1 MNRSFKQK
9 LAQGELLVGSIITLP
24 SPEIAEIFCQSGFDW
39 LFIDLEHS
47 VMGVKEAQVL
57 LQAASHHV
65 ACLIRVPSIDEVW
78 IKKALDI
85 RPAGVI
91 IPQVKN
97 AAQVAQ
103 VVQLSKYPPEGTRS
117 VGIARA
123 HGYGQ
128 KFQEYVENANENTA
142 VVIQIEHIQA
152 VENIETIVSVPG
164 IDCLFVG
171 PYDLSASMGKT
182 GLTTDPEVQNAI
194 ERVKQSAQ
202 QAHIPLGIF
211 GTTAIAVQPYIQ
223 DGYRLIAVGMD
234 ASLLG
239 SVAEEITKIL
249 KGRLTC

>member
-1 MNRSFKQK
+1 MTNLNFKQK
-9 LAQGELLVGSIITLP
+9 LARGELLVGSIITLP
-24 SPEIAEIFCQSGFDW
+24 SPDIAEIFCEAGFDW

-57 LQAASHHV
+57 LQAASPQT
-65 ACLIRVPSIDEVW
+65 ACLVRVPSIDEVW

-85 RPAGVI
+85 GSAGLI
-91 IPQVKN
+91 IPQVKT
-97 AAQVAQ
+97 AEQVAR
-103 VVQLSKYPPEGTRS
+103 VVQLCKFPPQGVRS

-128 KFQEYVENANENTA
+128 KFHEYVAAANEQT
-142 VVIQIEHIQA
+142 VIVIQIEHIQA
-152 VENIETIVSVPG
+152 VENIDAILSVPG

-194 ERVKQSAQ
+194 EQVKQAAQ
-202 QAHIPLGIF
+202 QAHVPLGFF
-211 GTTAIAVQPYIQ
+211 GTTTSAVQPYIQ

-239 SVAEEITKIL
+239 NAAREITHLL
-249 KGRLTC
+249 KG